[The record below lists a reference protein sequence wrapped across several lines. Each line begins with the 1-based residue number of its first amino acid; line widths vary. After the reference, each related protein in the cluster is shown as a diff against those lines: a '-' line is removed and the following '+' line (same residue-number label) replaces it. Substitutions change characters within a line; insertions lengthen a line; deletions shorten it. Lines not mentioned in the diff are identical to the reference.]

1 MTGLESSSKAGSD
14 KSKEYSIYANYSHY
28 SSFEVFRL
36 LKAYIFN
43 IFFLPENA
51 ILYIIKSKET
61 LMQMPLSTN
70 HKAIA

>member
-14 KSKEYSIYANYSHY
+14 KSKEYSIYANYSHC

-51 ILYIIKSKET
+51 ILIESKET
-61 LMQMPLSTN
+61 LMQMPPLTN
-70 HKAIA
+70 HKAIG

>member
-43 IFFLPENA
+43 VLFFTRECYTLYYQKQGNIDANA
-51 ILYIIKSKET
+51 SI
-61 LMQMPLSTN
+61 N
-70 HKAIA
+70 